1 MIGLGSD
8 KNARKQTH
16 IKIQF
21 YNRKKVTS
29 FKIFILTFLPSPN
42 HQLHHGIGHLLHPIE
57 DTEDKAGR
65 GAIVEDLWT
74 SDLYRCCSLTQVLV
88 GAR

>member
-1 MIGLGSD
+1 MGENPKFGPTENGRLTKEDGLKS

-29 FKIFILTFLPSPN
+29 FDF
-42 HQLHHGIGHLLHPIE
+42 
-57 DTEDKAGR
+57 
-65 GAIVEDLWT
+65 
-74 SDLYRCCSLTQVLV
+74 
-88 GAR
+88 